1 MVRLPPL
8 PKGIELSLAVTR
20 DDLEA
25 AYRLLHDVYTEIG
38 FMEHHPSGLRLN
50 VYNML
55 PHTST
60 VVAKI
65 DGKVEI
71 TEVNKLH
78 EEREKIWRKTD
89 DEKHEFDTDGVIETE
104 AIFEW
109 LDEEGYSSE
118 DALNEFKEYALEHAA
133 HFDPLTHDNIMHT
146 CKEIATQIRKIN
158 HAESNLLHD
167 IESFLNKLKHHA
179 KR

>member
-1 MVRLPPL
+1 MGKPEEFYE
-8 PKGIELSLAVTR
+8 KI
-20 DDLEA
+20 
-25 AYRLLHDVYTEIG
+25 AYLFYA
-38 FMEHHPSGLRLN
+38 
-50 VYNML
+50 
-55 PHTST
+55 
-60 VVAKI
+60 VAKI
-65 DGKVEI
+65 DGKEALS
-71 TEVNKLH
+71 EFNKLH
-78 EEREKIWRKTD
+78 EEIEKIWRKTD
-89 DEKHEFDTDGVIETE
+89 DEKHEFDTDGGIETE